1 MGLLFK
7 FFEAQVNAIQVI
19 IEFIII
25 DVMFIWIFFI
35 MLHPYFNI
43 MYCSKL
49 SSTVDINSLWNIEF
63 KWLYNFELIWRNL
76 VIK

>member
-25 DVMFIWIFFI
+25 DVMSIWIFFI
-35 MLHPYFNI
+35 LLHPYFYI